1 MLFVINSNNNHWYL
15 LYLNISAKACYII
28 DSQNTTKSE
37 SANFI
42 ISFLCTINIID
53 NHNIDFLS
61 ADNWKKHNLTSP
73 RFPAQQDT
81 NNCGVFV
88 LMNIYQILKYGTIKE
103 LFTAND
109 VKAFRDYI
117 FDMILHTHFENHEG
131 MMNDIVQN
139 TDLNYTINE
148 NQKTKI
154 RKELENEANEN
165 KDIEDDEKQDK
176 KKKARE
182 KRDHKKNIFEK
193 SFTNRSE
200 IEKFLFNFND
210 ILNYKSKN
218 DASKPNNTNDDE
230 DIEDTTTESDSDE
243 NDSVNASNKRGYN
256 SRDEMLE
263 NVNFDLQKCIDY
275 FVNQLRVKYLMK
287 IRKKLDNDHPK
298 VKVGYYDLGRLHKES
313 NRVKRIKTKDKT
325 MIELQNH
332 FYEHSFYTSSAETY
346 DRESNLDGFG
356 TEWFQLETKFVNKWL
371 FPRQTI
377 TNEQSNNETLRNS
390 VMMQYPNQKK
400 DFAQRIIKAKPKYW
414 MKFSIEMLE
423 VIRKIFRLDF
433 REVVSIYCAIDSV
446 FYHKSSNTMYGVYK
460 HNNNEISITKLSK
473 SFIDSNNMRRKIS
486 ECKNNPNKRFS
497 LHHGSHK
504 SVTEEDLT
512 SINIVAKKNMY
523 PEIRFYQGKYDTCLQ
538 RSVASALSTIFINDK
553 SNQVGDLILHIN
565 DIDKSMDG
573 KDKINIIIQ
582 MMMRAYFCNER
593 FPTNPKK
600 RYKKRKRNEIKE
612 KNGYFDILQNDKGLF
627 TICQLCGSDSN
638 SNHSV
643 AITNEWIFDSNYKY
657 ALPLSKEN
665 LDKCCKSDIG
675 EVCYKYCKLAYRITY
690 MG

>member
-1 MLFVINSNNNHWYL
+1 
-15 LYLNISAKACYII
+15 
-28 DSQNTTKSE
+28 
-37 SANFI
+37 
-42 ISFLCTINIID
+42 
-53 NHNIDFLS
+53 
-61 ADNWKKHNLTSP
+61 
-73 RFPAQQDT
+73 
-81 NNCGVFV
+81 
-88 LMNIYQILKYGTIKE
+88 
-103 LFTAND
+103 
-109 VKAFRDYI
+109 
-117 FDMILHTHFENHEG
+117 
-131 MMNDIVQN
+131 
-139 TDLNYTINE
+139 
-148 NQKTKI
+148 
-154 RKELENEANEN
+154 
-165 KDIEDDEKQDK
+165 
-176 KKKARE
+176 
-182 KRDHKKNIFEK
+182 
-193 SFTNRSE
+193 
-200 IEKFLFNFND
+200 
-210 ILNYKSKN
+210 
-218 DASKPNNTNDDE
+218 
-230 DIEDTTTESDSDE
+230 
-243 NDSVNASNKRGYN
+243 
-256 SRDEMLE
+256 
-263 NVNFDLQKCIDY
+263 
-275 FVNQLRVKYLMK
+275 
-287 IRKKLDNDHPK
+287 
-298 VKVGYYDLGRLHKES
+298 
-313 NRVKRIKTKDKT
+313 
-325 MIELQNH
+325 
-332 FYEHSFYTSSAETY
+332 
-346 DRESNLDGFG
+346 
-356 TEWFQLETKFVNKWL
+356 
-371 FPRQTI
+371 
-377 TNEQSNNETLRNS
+377 
-390 VMMQYPNQKK
+390 
-400 DFAQRIIKAKPKYW
+400 

-565 DIDKSMDG
+565 NIDKSMDG

-593 FPTNPKK
+593 YPTNPNK